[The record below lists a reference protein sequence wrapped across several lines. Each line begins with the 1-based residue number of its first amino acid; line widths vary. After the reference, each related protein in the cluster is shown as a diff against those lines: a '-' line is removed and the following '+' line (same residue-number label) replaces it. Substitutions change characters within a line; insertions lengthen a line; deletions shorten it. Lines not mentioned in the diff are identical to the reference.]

1 MSDESS
7 VLVGIKLEEE
17 MTYKCDLG
25 QIKMGD
31 LFIDETHTKY
41 SDKIGPNPSS
51 LLALSVLSCLAAS
64 FTFCLKKKKLTLTEL
79 DGKAEVVIK
88 RNEMGFWRV
97 KKIDINMTPK
107 IEDPK
112 MRKRANQCK
121 KFFEKYCIIAESLRD
136 GIEVNLNL
144 DYEFLSL

>member
-1 MSDESS
+1 MSNELS

-25 QIKMGD
+25 QIRMGD
-31 LFIDETHTKY
+31 LFIDETHKKY
-41 SDKIGPNPSS
+41 SDKIGPNPTG

-64 FTFCLKKKKLTLTEL
+64 FTFCLKKKKFTLTEL
-79 DGKAEVVIK
+79 KGMAEVVIK
-88 RNEMGFWRV
+88 RNEKGFWRV

-107 IEDPK
+107 IDDPK

-121 KFFEKYCIIAESLRD
+121 KFFEQYCIISESLRD
-136 GIEVNLNL
+136 GFEVNLNL
-144 DYEFLSL
+144 DY